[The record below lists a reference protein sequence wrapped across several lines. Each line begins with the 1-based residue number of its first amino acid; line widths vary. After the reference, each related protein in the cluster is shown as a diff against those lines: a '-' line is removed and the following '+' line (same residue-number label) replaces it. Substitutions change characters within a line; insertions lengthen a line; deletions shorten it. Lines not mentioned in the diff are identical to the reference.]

1 MYAEVKVVCSKQ
13 SCNAHVEN
21 NR

>member
-1 MYAEVKVVCSKQ
+1 MYAEVKTVCSKQ
-13 SCNAHVEN
+13 SCKAHNEN